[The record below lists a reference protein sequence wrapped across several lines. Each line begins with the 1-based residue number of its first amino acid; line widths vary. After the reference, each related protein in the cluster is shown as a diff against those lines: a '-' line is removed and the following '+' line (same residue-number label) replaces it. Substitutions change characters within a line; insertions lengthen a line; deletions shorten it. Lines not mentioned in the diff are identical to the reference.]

1 MLSSRATAACIW
13 ITADCHLIAG
23 PNFAFRK
30 MHRRGSVT
38 RRFPKNRCIHACQ
51 IAAIHAGAR
60 TRARARA
67 RVMRAISAMRSAGAG
82 ARDRKLPL
90 ADQDNDNQADA
101 TRGASGV

>member
-1 MLSSRATAACIW
+1 MDN
-13 ITADCHLIAG
+13 TADCHLIAG
-23 PNFAFRK
+23 PNFEAGFAFRK
-30 MHRRGSVT
+30 MHRRGTAVT

-60 TRARARA
+60 ERERERERE

-90 ADQDNDNQADA
+90 AEQDNDNQADA
-101 TRGASGV
+101 TRGASGCLK